1 MIEIPMCKKQGL
13 ERSTFLQKNKAKQKY
28 LFCRRQMMADRRD
41 IFLSNK

>member
-1 MIEIPMCKKQGL
+1 MFEIPMHKKQGV
-13 ERSTFLQKNKAKQKY
+13 ERSTFLQKSKSKQKY